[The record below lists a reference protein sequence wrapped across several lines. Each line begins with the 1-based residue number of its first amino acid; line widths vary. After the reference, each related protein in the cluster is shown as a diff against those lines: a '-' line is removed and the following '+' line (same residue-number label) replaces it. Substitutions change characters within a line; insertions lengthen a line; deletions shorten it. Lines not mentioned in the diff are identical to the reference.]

1 MLSIWDCKTQVLQIF
16 LQYCYNA
23 ILKVKLHY
31 SSILQK
37 NNNNIL
43 FSFSPIFLSPFSHYF
58 YSLLSPPSLFL
69 ICSLLSSNPNII
81 LLPTSTSH
89 ITTEETLR
97 WFFFSLSLSLLWCCD
112 SHRWWV
118 DQRWRKRWSSG
129 GGVWVLIGVDQRWRK
144 RWSSSDSGNVDLTAA
159 VSEFWSGLIW
169 VFFLSMGFCS
179 SGILV
184 GSGGVVGM
192 VEARWWWLGNGGA
205 VLEVEGACE

>member
-89 ITTEETLR
+89 ITMEETLI
-97 WFFFSLSLSLLWCCD
+97 WFFFFSLSLCCD
-112 SHRWWV
+112 AV
-118 DQRWRKRWSSG
+118 ILTDDG
-129 GGVWVLIGVDQRWRK
+129 LINDG
-144 RWSSSDSGNVDLTAA
+144 GNVDLAAA
-159 VSEFWSGLIW
+159 VT
-169 VFFLSMGFCS
+169 GF
-179 SGILV
+179 
-184 GSGGVVGM
+184 
-192 VEARWWWLGNGGA
+192 
-205 VLEVEGACE
+205 